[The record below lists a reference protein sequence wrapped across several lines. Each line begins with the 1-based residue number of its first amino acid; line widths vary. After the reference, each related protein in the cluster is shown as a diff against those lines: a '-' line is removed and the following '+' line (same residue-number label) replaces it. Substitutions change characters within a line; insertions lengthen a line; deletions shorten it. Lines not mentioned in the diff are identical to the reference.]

1 MKKIVLMAVLCTLF
15 SFNALYPELSKD
27 EKEFVSYIAN
37 GNKEEVLDFL
47 NNKKAN
53 INLNI
58 MDGITPLMLSIIYKQ
73 DEIAKLLIEKGADL
87 NKKEKESGATPLILS
102 IIYGQY
108 EIAELLI
115 EKGANVNI
123 KDNSG
128 FTALIHAIQREKT
141 DLLKMLIEK
150 KSDVNTKVS
159 FKTDG
164 LYLKDFTSLTFNVDK
179 EVAELLIK
187 AGANVNTRL
196 SIKDDSRNI
205 QLENITP
212 LMWVIFDYNP
222 ELAEL
227 FIKAGADLNAK
238 DKDGNTALYYAIN
251 RNNSKITKLISDKGG
266 RF

>member
-1 MKKIVLMAVLCTLF
+1 MKKIVLMAILYTLF

-58 MDGITPLMLSIIYKQ
+58 MDGITPLMLSIIY
-73 DEIAKLLIEKGADL
+73 
-87 NKKEKESGATPLILS
+87 
-102 IIYGQY
+102 GQY

-123 KDNSG
+123 KDNDG

-141 DLLKMLIEK
+141 DLSKMLIK
-150 KSDVNTKVS
+150 RKSDVNTKVS

-164 LYLKDFTSLTFNVDK
+164 LYLKDFTPLTFNVDT
-179 EVAELLIK
+179 EVAK
-187 AGANVNTRL
+187 
-196 SIKDDSRNI
+196 S
-205 QLENITP
+205 
-212 LMWVIFDYNP
+212 Y
-222 ELAEL
+222 
-227 FIKAGADLNAK
+227 
-238 DKDGNTALYYAIN
+238 
-251 RNNSKITKLISDKGG
+251 
-266 RF
+266 

>member
-1 MKKIVLMAVLCTLF
+1 MKKIVLMAILYTLF

-27 EKEFVSYIAN
+27 KKEFVSYIAN
-37 GNKEEVLDFL
+37 GNKEEVLDFF
-47 NNKKAN
+47 NNKKVN
-53 INLNI
+53 INLDI
-58 MDGITPLMLSIIYKQ
+58 IDGATPLMLSIIYKQ

-87 NKKEKESGATPLILS
+87 NKKEKESSATPLILS
-102 IIYGQY
+102 IIYECY

-141 DLLKMLIEK
+141 DLSKMLIK
-150 KSDVNTKVS
+150 RKSDVNTKVS

-164 LYLKDFTSLTFNVDK
+164 LYLKDFTPLTFNVDK

-205 QLENITP
+205 
-212 LMWVIFDYNP
+212 
-222 ELAEL
+222 
-227 FIKAGADLNAK
+227 
-238 DKDGNTALYYAIN
+238 
-251 RNNSKITKLISDKGG
+251 
-266 RF
+266 

>member
-1 MKKIVLMAVLCTLF
+1 MKKIVLMAVLYTLF

-37 GNKEEVLDFL
+37 GNKEEVLNFL

-53 INLNI
+53 INLDI
-58 MDGITPLMLSIIYKQ
+58 MDGATPLMLSIIYKQ

-102 IIYGQY
+102 ILYEQY
-108 EIAELLI
+108 EIAEILI
-115 EKGANVNI
+115 KKGANVNI

-141 DLLKMLIEK
+141 DLSKMLIEK
-150 KSDVNTKVS
+150 KSDVNTKIT

-164 LYLKDFTSLTFNVDK
+164 LYLKDFTPLTFNVDI
-179 EVAELLIK
+179 EIAELLIK
-187 AGANVNTRL
+187 AGAKVNTRL
-196 SIKDDSRNI
+196 SIKDDERDI

-222 ELAEL
+222 ELAKLLIE
-227 FIKAGADLNAK
+227 AGADINAK
-238 DKDGNTALYYAIN
+238 DKDGNTALDYARY
-251 RNNSKITKLISDKGG
+251 RNNSEIEQLLIEKGAK
-266 RF
+266 

>member
-1 MKKIVLMAVLCTLF
+1 
-15 SFNALYPELSKD
+15 
-27 EKEFVSYIAN
+27 
-37 GNKEEVLDFL
+37 
-47 NNKKAN
+47 
-53 INLNI
+53 
-58 MDGITPLMLSIIYKQ
+58 MLSIIYKQ

-87 NKKEKESGATPLILS
+87 NKKEKESSATPLILS
-102 IIYGQY
+102 IIYECY

-141 DLLKMLIEK
+141 DLSKMLIK
-150 KSDVNTKVS
+150 RKSDVNTKVS

-164 LYLKDFTSLTFNVDK
+164 LYLKDFTPLTFNVDK

-205 QLENITP
+205 QLENITT
-212 LMWVIFDYNP
+212 LMWVIFDYNT

-227 FIKAGADLNAK
+227 LIEAGADLNAK
-238 DKDGNTALYYAIN
+238 DKDGNTALYYAITK
-251 RNNSKITKLISDKGG
+251 NNSKITKLISEKGG

>member
-141 DLLKMLIEK
+141 DLSKMLIEK
-150 KSDVNTKVS
+150 N
-159 FKTDG
+159 
-164 LYLKDFTSLTFNVDK
+164 
-179 EVAELLIK
+179 
-187 AGANVNTRL
+187 
-196 SIKDDSRNI
+196 
-205 QLENITP
+205 
-212 LMWVIFDYNP
+212 LM
-222 ELAEL
+222 
-227 FIKAGADLNAK
+227 
-238 DKDGNTALYYAIN
+238 
-251 RNNSKITKLISDKGG
+251 
-266 RF
+266 